1 MEKKINKGLV
11 FCVMVFLM
19 LITHGCKSKA
29 FKTLAGFYAIE
40 KIESVPS
47 GREISLGGISFN
59 SLDLG
64 KNNDCS
70 IPTFGW
76 NSCENC
82 KWGVKKDSTI
92 TIDCSKSELAGVYGQ
107 NIHVRYCV
115 AASVQPSLGKCH
127 LTRLVLLFRTTSP
140 HITQKISPKKE
151 NGLPCARFSRLALPH
166 YPHQSCK
173 YLITDQ
179 LTNNEKGAPL
189 SILCQTAPIF
199 RYCSGVKFY

>member
-11 FCVMVFLM
+11 FCVMVFLI
-19 LITHGCKSKA
+19 LFAHGCKSKA
-29 FKTLAGFYAIE
+29 FKTLAGLYAIE

-82 KWGVKKDSTI
+82 KWGVKNDSTI
-92 TIDCSKSELAGVYGQ
+92 TLDCSKSELAGVYGY
-107 NIHVRYCV
+107 RFYK
-115 AASVQPSLGKCH
+115 SGKKYM
-127 LTRLVLLFRTTSP
+127 LVLENENWV
-140 HITQKISPKKE
+140 ISCSK
-151 NGLPCARFSRLALPH
+151 LMS
-166 YPHQSCK
+166 YPQWSK
-173 YLITDQ
+173 YT
-179 LTNNEKGAPL
+179 
-189 SILCQTAPIF
+189 
-199 RYCSGVKFY
+199 R